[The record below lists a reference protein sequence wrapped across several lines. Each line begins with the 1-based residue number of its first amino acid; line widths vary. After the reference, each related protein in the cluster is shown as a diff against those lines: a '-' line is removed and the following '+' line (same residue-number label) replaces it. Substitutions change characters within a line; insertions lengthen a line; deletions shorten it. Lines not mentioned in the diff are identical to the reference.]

1 MLELPQNMRELLVDH
16 VDEYLEGLDDLS
28 DRDAIAEAT
37 IEAIMSVTE
46 HLGGLDAEEIIAQL
60 EDEGDF
66 DTSLLEVLGSAFADV
81 EELTGAAVVKVL
93 ESICEVDWVDQGGD
107 DDGSGFFGD
116 AILEEDE
123 Y

>member
-1 MLELPQNMRELLVDH
+1 MLELPQNMRELLIDH

-28 DRDAIAEAT
+28 DADAIAEAT

-66 DTSLLEVLGSAFADV
+66 NTSLLEVLGVAFAKVD
-81 EELTGAAVVKVL
+81 ELTGAAVVERL
-93 ESICEVDWVDQGGD
+93 DFICEVEWVDQGGD
-107 DDGSGFFGD
+107 DEGSGFFGD
-116 AILEEDE
+116 AVHDEDE